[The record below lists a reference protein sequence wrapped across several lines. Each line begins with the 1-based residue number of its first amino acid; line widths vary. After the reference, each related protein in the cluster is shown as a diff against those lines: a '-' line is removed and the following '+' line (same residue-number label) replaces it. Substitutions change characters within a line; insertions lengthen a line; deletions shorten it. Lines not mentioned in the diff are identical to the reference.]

1 MANVDSPRGFVPVG
15 HFSGGEIRP
24 RSYRCADGTSIYK
37 GDVVS
42 LSDLSEATIAAAG
55 SHEMLGVAAETVLLP
70 TSEDILVWDDP
81 NIIYEVQGYTGVT
94 FTAGEST
101 GLFADHVAN
110 SADTTYNVSRQEL
123 NTPTVQEPGVTA
135 AATFK
140 IIGKV
145 DRPGNDWGE
154 HVKLLVKFYE
164 HFTVPTMSG

>member
-1 MANVDSPRGFVPVG
+1 V
-15 HFSGGEIRP
+15 
-24 RSYRCADGTSIYK
+24 ADGTSIYK
-37 GDVVS
+37 GDVVC
-42 LSDLSEATIAAAG
+42 LGDAGEVTIAAAG
-55 SHEMLGVAAETVLLP
+55 GHQMVGVAAETVLTP

-81 NIIYEVQGYTGVT
+81 NIVYEVQGYTSVT
-94 FTAGEST
+94 FTEGESL

-140 IIGKV
+140 ILGKV
-145 DRPGNDWGE
+145 NRPGNAWGE

-164 HFTVPTMSG
+164 HFTTVTMSG